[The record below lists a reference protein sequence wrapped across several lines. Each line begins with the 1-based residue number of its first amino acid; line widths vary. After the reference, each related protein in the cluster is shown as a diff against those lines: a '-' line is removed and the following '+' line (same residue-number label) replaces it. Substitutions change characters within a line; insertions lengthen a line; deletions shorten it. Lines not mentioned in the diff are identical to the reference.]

1 MSKIDINKYFKIHR
15 DKYNRIFAIETID
28 DERELI
34 KEIRKQNERISDL
47 SYQIEVF
54 TRQLENANKE
64 VIKEKEKN
72 AKFRQEELKR
82 GN

>member
-15 DKYNRIFAIETID
+15 DKYNRIFAIETIG

-64 VIKEKEKN
+64 IIKEKEKN